1 MAEAVR
7 NVVLAMTVV
16 TAAHILLLMTE
27 RRRGEQPRR
36 APEAS
41 FEDGAERK
49 SGACLQQE
57 GFSSKSGIGGSSGM
71 PLDGLRE
78 MFEFAS
84 ARTADAGACD
94 HSGLGIASE
103 GAGMLKRTD
112 EVCPT
117 QISGQYAVV
126 NAYEGEGVHNGG
138 CADFGGVAA
147 FDGWGDAASFEA
159 CQTDG
164 TNSQ

>member
-16 TAAHILLLMTE
+16 TAVHILLLMSE
-27 RRRGEQPRR
+27 RSSSEHPRR
-36 APEAS
+36 APDAA
-41 FEDGAERK
+41 FEDTSARK
-49 SGACLQQE
+49 SGVCLQQE
-57 GFSSKSGIGGSSGM
+57 GFASKSGIGGSSGM

-94 HSGLGIASE
+94 NSGLGIASE

-112 EVCPT
+112 EVCPS
-117 QISGQYAVV
+117 QISGQYAIV
-126 NAYEGEGVHNGG
+126 NAYEGESVHNGG
-138 CADFGGVAA
+138 CADSGGVAA